1 MTSERFSELLGIFG
15 EFHMRHFYFADDR
28 WSSYWADRSEER
40 RVSNHPEAVRAR
52 ELEADGELDLMLL
65 VVGMEKGPLCR
76 DAIVAYQ
83 LPLRKDVL
91 CANQQRKELS
101 GN

>member
-28 WSSYWADRSEER
+28 WSSYWADRPIER
-40 RVSNHPEAVRAR
+40 YVGNHPEVARAI
-52 ELEADGELDLMLL
+52 ELEAKGELDVMLL
-65 VVGMEKGPLCR
+65 VVDMEKGPLCR

-83 LPLRKDVL
+83 LPPRKDVL
-91 CANQQRKELS
+91 CANQRRKELLGS
-101 GN
+101 